1 MLVNT
6 TLESVISKSIIKI
19 IVDMLELNMRHMK
32 ARNMEELSKNLREIA
47 DSIKDGYTV
56 GVMRPGC
63 IWKVDGEVEE
73 DNEEKVFQIT
83 FKSDVWIKSKS
94 KKEAVEYFESL
105 ELLSPEALEL
115 GGEVSDYYEIDQC
128 NAK

>member
-1 MLVNT
+1 
-6 TLESVISKSIIKI
+6 
-19 IVDMLELNMRHMK
+19 MLELNMRHMK